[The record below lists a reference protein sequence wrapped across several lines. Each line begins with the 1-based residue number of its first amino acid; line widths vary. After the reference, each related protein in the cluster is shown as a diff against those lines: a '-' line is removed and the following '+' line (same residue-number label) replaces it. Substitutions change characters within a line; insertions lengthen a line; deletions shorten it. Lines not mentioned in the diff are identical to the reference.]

1 MPFLCAHASDKLMH
15 KIIAT
20 IYHEIQMRRHIE
32 GTNDFEPIIKWPGGK
47 EKELQKIIDNC
58 PTNFIN
64 FYEPF
69 VGGGSVFMAIQA
81 NNYYIND
88 FSTELVNLYRAIQNS
103 DNCFFD
109 FINGMESTWTNIED
123 FFDLHNC
130 ELKELYIQYRNDTIS
145 KEELYTKIDTFTTTY
160 QKAIDALLV
169 GIRLYTSSINQ
180 EIMRTLKDKM
190 KRMKRIELEKGL
202 LPEEDLGNNIETAL
216 KGAIYMYFRSIYN
229 NHDIHKSWQLQTAL
243 FFFLRNFAYSGM
255 FRFGPHG
262 NFNVP
267 YGGIAYNSKHLTHK
281 RNYYCTEE
289 VREHFQQT
297 QIFNLDFE
305 DFLRTNP
312 PEENDFVFL
321 DPPYDTEFSTYD
333 RNEFGRA
340 DQRRLANYLIN
351 DCQGKWMLI
360 IKRTDFIYNL
370 YAGHPNINMLAFNK
384 EYTVSFMNRNDKNV
398 KHLLIT
404 NYQKPIN

>member
-1 MPFLCAHASDKLMH
+1 
-15 KIIAT
+15 
-20 IYHEIQMRRHIE
+20 MRRHID

-47 EKELQKIIDNC
+47 EKELQQIVDNR
-58 PTNFIN
+58 PAVFND

-88 FSTELVNLYRAIQNS
+88 YSTELINLYRAIQYS
-103 DNCFFD
+103 DNDFFN
-109 FINGMESTWTNIED
+109 FIDGMELTWTNIEE
-123 FFDLHNC
+123 FFEQHNA
-130 ELKELYIQYRNDTIS
+130 ELEELYVQYRNGTIS
-145 KEELYTKIDTFTTTY
+145 IEELCTRVDAFVTTY
-160 QKAIDALLV
+160 RTSTDELLV
-169 GIRLYTSSINQ
+169 GIRLDVESLIQ
-180 EIMRTLKDKM
+180 EMKRTLKDKM
-190 KRMKRIELEKGL
+190 KRMKRIESGKGL
-202 LPEEDLGNNIETAL
+202 LTDEDLGDNIETAL
-216 KGAIYMYFRSIYN
+216 KGSIYMYYRGLYN
-229 NHDIHKSWQLQTAL
+229 NHEVPKSWQLQTAL
-243 FFFLRNFAYSGM
+243 FFFMRNFAYSGM
-255 FRFGPHG
+255 FRFGPRG

-281 RNYYCTEE
+281 RDYYRTEE

-305 DFLRTNP
+305 DFLRANP
-312 PEENDFVFL
+312 PGENDFVFL

-340 DQRRLANYLIN
+340 EQQRLANYLIN
-351 DCQGKWMLI
+351 DCRGKWMLI

-370 YAGHPNINMLAFNK
+370 YANYPGINILAFDK
-384 EYTVSFMNRNDKNV
+384 EYVVSFMNRNDKSV

-404 NYQKPIN
+404 NYQNQ